1 MADQLNAGLFY
12 FNMELGL
19 LVLWYFKV
27 PFELSQ
33 QFARR
38 ICTENPEFG
47 NGAVYG
53 QGLI

>member
-27 PFELSQ
+27 PLELSQ
-33 QFARR
+33 QFASR

-47 NGAVYG
+47 NGAVNG